1 MKTKVKK
8 ETTLFDVY
16 RNQAS
21 KGFNY
26 PTIEMCSDG
35 DVITYL
41 KSIASKKVSKLI
53 KSKDCPLP
61 LEVIPNQMGINLCSV
76 ESVSWNKQNDG
87 QLTTLTIEFIPSE
100 NVD

>member
-8 ETTLFDVY
+8 ETNLFDVY

-26 PTIEMCSDG
+26 PMIEMCSDG

-41 KSIASKKVSKLI
+41 KSIKTEKISRLI
-53 KSKDCPLP
+53 KNKKSPLP
-61 LEVIPNQMGINLCSV
+61 LEVIPNNMGINLCSV
-76 ESVSWNKQNDG
+76 ESISWHKQNDG
-87 QLTTLTIEFIPSE
+87 QLTILTIEFIPSE